1 MEDKV
6 LEIAFQYF
14 KDKGWIPFDFQ
25 VQTWKDYLEGKSGLL
40 NAPTGSGKT
49 FALWFPV
56 ILVSHLATSPL
67 CVTFLSHLEYH
78 QHVALSTPFLKI
90 FQNVLHL
97 CHVGI

>member
-56 ILVSHLATSPL
+56 ILEYIRNNPNDWQKTKKKWHAIDLGHSFEGFGTGYSKSHAGSL
-67 CVTFLSHLEYH
+67 
-78 QHVALSTPFLKI
+78 
-90 FQNVLHL
+90 
-97 CHVGI
+97 